1 MYFYRKSD
9 NKSQTKKSRYHCF
22 SEIDGAFRLKETSM
36 LENEHLILVDD
47 IVTIGATV
55 GACIRQLEKIQNIR
69 ITIVCIAN

>member
-1 MYFYRKSD
+1 
-9 NKSQTKKSRYHCF
+9 
-22 SEIDGAFRLKETSM
+22 M

-47 IVTIGATV
+47 IVTTGATV